1 MLHWY
6 LVHTKPRQETC
17 ALENLRRQGYECYLP
32 TLPSEKLRQGSLT
45 VANDPLFPR
54 YLFIRLGQGDSAK
67 SWAPIRSTKGVS
79 RLVSF
84 GSEPARVDDGLIELL
99 RTREASVQIEPERLF
114 KRGERV
120 RLTEVPFA
128 GIEGIYQMTDGERRV
143 MVLIEILSKP
153 VAVRVAPDSLRKV
166 S

>member
-1 MLHWY
+1 MDHL
-6 LVHTKPRQETC
+6 LQ
-17 ALENLRRQGYECYLP
+17 
-32 TLPSEKLRQGSLT
+32 T
-45 VANDPLFPR
+45 VADEPLFPR
-54 YLFIRLGQGDSAK
+54 YLFIRLGMGDTAK

-84 GSEPARVDDGLIELL
+84 GIEPARVDDGLIELL
-99 RTREASVQIEPERLF
+99 RTQEAAVQSEPERLF
-114 KRGERV
+114 KQGERV

-128 GIEGIYQMTDGERRV
+128 GIEGIYQMADGERRV

-153 VAVRVAPDSLRKV
+153 LAVRVAPASLRKV